1 MTEKQKVVVFT
12 LLMQEMYRNE
22 KKISSDEVADK
33 FRKNNIYD
41 FIMEHYHEMDILGE
55 ESQLTIIDN
64 LVDRGV
70 YNA

>member
-1 MTEKQKVVVFT
+1 MTEKQKVVIFT

-33 FRKNNIYD
+33 FRKNNIYN

>member
-1 MTEKQKVVVFT
+1 MTEEQKAVIFT

-22 KKISSDEVADK
+22 KKMSSYEVADK
-33 FRKNNIYD
+33 FKKNNVYN

-55 ESQLTIIDN
+55 VSQLTIIDN

-70 YNA
+70 CNA

>member
-1 MTEKQKVVVFT
+1 MTEKQKAVIFT

-70 YNA
+70 YNV

>member
-1 MTEKQKVVVFT
+1 MTEKQKVVIFT

-33 FRKNNIYD
+33 FRKNNIYN

-70 YNA
+70 YNV

>member
-1 MTEKQKVVVFT
+1 MTEEQKVVIFT

-55 ESQLTIIDN
+55 ESQLMIIDN
-64 LVDRGV
+64 LVGRGV

>member
-1 MTEKQKVVVFT
+1 MTEKQKVVIFT
-12 LLMQEMYRNE
+12 LLMQEMYKNE

>member
-1 MTEKQKVVVFT
+1 MTEKQKVVIFT

-55 ESQLTIIDN
+55 ESQLMIIDN
-64 LVDRGV
+64 LVGRGV

>member
-1 MTEKQKVVVFT
+1 MTEKQKVVIFT

-70 YNA
+70 YNV